1 MVIKLWWW
9 WCFSKRVPFQEPQ
22 TRAKVCINVWMS
34 CVEHWAEAF
43 RDAWVFL
50 KFVREI
56 GSGSLPPLVPSYQ
69 HNLDTNFKLSSRN
82 WKFNDNG
89 PSYFRN
95 RSPYFIKKKIHEQQV
110 PYWWVSQKWYW
121 LCGQR
126 RKDVG
131 SEARVMWRLSTSP
144 SISNAHYSHRKR
156 YSNMQKSS
164 NEALESINHELLQS
178 ILYENNLPSKKK
190 KKTKRVA
197 CCRRSV
203 RKTERNCR
211 RWESSGEVKKWGRLG
226 RVGSGEEHYATRPK
240 LPSFFHSF
248 ATITP
253 FTIALRFNN

>member
-43 RDAWVFL
+43 RDAWIFL

-144 SISNAHYSHRKR
+144 SISNSQYSHRKR

-190 KKTKRVA
+190 KKTKEGSLLQA
-197 CCRRSV
+197 F
-203 RKTERNCR
+203 
-211 RWESSGEVKKWGRLG
+211 SS
-226 RVGSGEEHYATRPK
+226 
-240 LPSFFHSF
+240 
-248 ATITP
+248 
-253 FTIALRFNN
+253 

>member
-22 TRAKVCINVWMS
+22 TRAKVYINVWIS
-34 CVEHWAEAF
+34 CVEHWAEVF
-43 RDAWVFL
+43 RDAWIFL

-69 HNLDTNFKLSSRN
+69 YNLDTNFKLSSRN

-95 RSPYFIKKKIHEQQV
+95 RSPYIIKKNTWAASSIL
-110 PYWWVSQKWYW
+110 VSFSKVILIVWTW
-121 LCGQR
+121 R

-144 SISNAHYSHRKR
+144 SISNAQYSHRKR

-164 NEALESINHELLQS
+164 KEALESINHELLQS

-190 KKTKRVA
+190 KKTKEGSLLQA
-197 CCRRSV
+197 F
-203 RKTERNCR
+203 
-211 RWESSGEVKKWGRLG
+211 SS
-226 RVGSGEEHYATRPK
+226 
-240 LPSFFHSF
+240 
-248 ATITP
+248 
-253 FTIALRFNN
+253 